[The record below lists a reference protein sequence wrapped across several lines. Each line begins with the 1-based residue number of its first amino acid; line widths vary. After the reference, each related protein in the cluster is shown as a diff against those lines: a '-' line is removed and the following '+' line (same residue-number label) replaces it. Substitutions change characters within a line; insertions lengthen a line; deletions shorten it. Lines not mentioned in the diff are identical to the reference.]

1 MLNPDYKDML
11 SAFLDH
17 DVRFLVV
24 GAYAMSSH
32 GFVRATGDIDL
43 WVEPTPANAA
53 RVYAALTAFGAPA
66 DHFDEA
72 DFTIAE
78 RVLQLGVAPQRID
91 VLTSISGVRFDE
103 AWEAREIGRLD
114 DMEVPILSREHLI
127 TNKRAT
133 GREKDLLDAQL
144 LEREGD

>member
-1 MLNPDYKDML
+1 MLNPDYKDIL

-24 GAYAMSSH
+24 GAYAMSGH

-43 WVEPTPANAA
+43 WVEPTPDNAA
-53 RVYAALTAFGAPA
+53 RVYDAMIAFGAPA
-66 DHFDEA
+66 DHFDKA
-72 DFTIAE
+72 DFTIAG

-91 VLTSISGVRFDE
+91 VLTGISGVCFDE

-114 DMEVPILSREHLI
+114 DLEVPILSREHLI

-133 GREKDLLDAQL
+133 GREKDLLDARL
-144 LEREGD
+144 LEGDGD